1 MSFFNTFFNIV
12 IGSDRYQHRQLGSFL
27 YLIIMMA
34 EILAQEILIKIM
46 IKFMIVIITNYS
58 LFLIAQDILA
68 TMERPPDLPPSRSAD
83 YCTKK
88 SFFQVIIM
96 IIVDDEDMLH
106 WMIHP
111 GTFMMTMMIW

>member
-1 MSFFNTFFNIV
+1 
-12 IGSDRYQHRQLGSFL
+12 
-27 YLIIMMA
+27 MA
-34 EILAQEILIKIM
+34 ELLTQDILIMIM
-46 IKFMIVIITNYS
+46 ITFMIVIITNYS

-96 IIVDDEDMLH
+96 IIVDDEDVMANDSSRYFH
-106 WMIHP
+106 DDNDDMIIINNCS
-111 GTFMMTMMIW
+111 GIEVD